1 MFRVFSAAL
10 DEATTRANGVAALL
24 DNYTGVNAEATL
36 QPALVH
42 RVYAE
47 VAALHVVLFT
57 GILGNPDCGRSMDL
71 LYEHQAPRDVALR
84 QLGDLRRRI
93 TAVFMDHFHAL
104 QRESLL
110 LSTGRTNIAD
120 LLTLCIAATWRISD
134 DISPAALDAA
144 TMAQT
149 FACVQDFALVGTE
162 EQLDRP
168 IEALN
173 VHGVVSA
180 LFAVYSATPHAHY
193 TAEFE
198 RYTRTLLKRALDLL
212 LTPGDQE
219 LWNQRDYRFALAE
232 PRGAFRYSALFLRDV
247 TLMWHALSAYF
258 DLAHVLPVEW
268 DPRAVCQPTR
278 QHMAAARLW
287 LRRRASGEQDVWV
300 RDQLVRCSLRAGE
313 MDLYYADHRAQHSVP
328 EIVVRDH
335 RVNDFYRLT
344 EAAPV
349 PPALVAEAHLIAD
362 EVFERDGPYAQ
373 PEVLHLTL
381 VVMAT
386 FRERLSAAAK
396 ELRATRFSI
405 MQSDLRDMAAVVR
418 QSQRRPTLVMM
429 YNHLQLWYD
438 GRVLMYNSAL
448 ESLAAWMLIVDR
460 DMAGIVDSYSVRG
473 LVDDFLRPDETSDQ
487 RLRRMAALASTSV
500 PQLGTNGVW

>member
-1 MFRVFSAAL
+1 MFKVFSAAL
-10 DEATTRANGVAALL
+10 DQAVTHATGAATLL
-24 DNYTGVNAEATL
+24 DSYTAVNAEATL
-36 QPALVH
+36 RPALVH
-42 RVYAE
+42 RIYTE
-47 VAALHVVLFT
+47 ISALHVVLFT
-57 GILGNPDCGRSMDL
+57 GILGNAECGRSMDL
-71 LYEHQAPRDVALR
+71 LYQHKEPRDIALHR
-84 QLGDLRRRI
+84 LGNLRRQI
-93 TAVFMDHFHAL
+93 TATLMDHFQLL

-120 LLTLCIAATWRISD
+120 LLTLCIAAVWRIAD
-134 DISPAALDAA
+134 DISPDALDAT

-162 EQLDRP
+162 EQLERP
-168 IEALN
+168 IEALSA
-173 VHGVVSA
+173 HGVATA

-219 LWNQRDYRFALAE
+219 LWNQRDYRYALAE
-232 PRGAFRYSALFLRDV
+232 PRGSYRYSALFLRDM
-247 TLMWHALSAYF
+247 TLVWHALSDYF

-268 DPRAVCQPTR
+268 DPRSVCQPTR
-278 QHMAAARLW
+278 EHIAAARSW

-349 PPALVAEAHLIAD
+349 PPALVTEAHLISD
-362 EVFERDGPYAQ
+362 EEFQRDGPYAQ

-396 ELRATRFSI
+396 ELRPARFSI

-418 QSQRRPTLVMM
+418 QSQRRPTLLMM
-429 YNHLQLWYD
+429 YNHLQLWYE

-448 ESLAAWMLIVDR
+448 EALAAWMLIVDR
-460 DMAGIVDSYSVRG
+460 DMAGIVESYSVRA
-473 LVDDFLRPDETSDQ
+473 LVDDFLRPDESNDQ
-487 RLRRMAALASTSV
+487 RLRRMAALASASV